1 MPENQDMPALLAGLE
16 PLSRRSLLRTT
27 ALAGMAL
34 TTGCA
39 RLFGRKEAP
48 EALAYTNLTEDEV
61 RVVTKL
67 TAAILPTEQF
77 GLPSSL
83 NEVPTVQNVDKQAGQ
98 MSGQTR
104 ELLSLGLWVIEHR
117 PMASFRFSRFSKL
130 DDQEAHEYVLALQD
144 GTFVERGLIAAAKTL
159 VTVNYWR
166 DSRTWESLDY
176 WGPVTEKWG
185 VRRLGNAPLPPV

>member
-117 PMASFRFSRFSKL
+117 PMASFRWKPTRAHPPAPPPRSKGRQPCVAENADYSL
-130 DDQEAHEYVLALQD
+130 WLRRQRHC
-144 GTFVERGLIAAAKTL
+144 GHWRG
-159 VTVNYWR
+159 
-166 DSRTWESLDY
+166 
-176 WGPVTEKWG
+176 
-185 VRRLGNAPLPPV
+185 